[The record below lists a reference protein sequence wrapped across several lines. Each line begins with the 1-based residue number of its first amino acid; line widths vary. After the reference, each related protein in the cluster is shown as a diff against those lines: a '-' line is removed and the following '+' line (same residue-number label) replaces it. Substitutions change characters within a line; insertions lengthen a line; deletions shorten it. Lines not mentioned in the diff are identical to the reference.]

1 MNEVKNTVP
10 DESQAWSDEIETWL
24 DEYQEA
30 LDDAQ
35 AELYTATE
43 SEAAQKP
50 EDVGPPVPVGVRFQP
65 AGKVYHFVAPGDMTL
80 QQDDWVVV
88 ETVYGEQAGQVSET
102 DVTLPDGVSLKRLKA
117 VLRRA
122 TGLDMARFQ
131 LMRERA
137 ERIIEVAREEVQTH
151 KLNMKVFSAEFALDG
166 SNAIVLC
173 TGNTNKRDLSNFR
186 RRLASRMN
194 CRVEIRTVGPRDHAK
209 ALCGY
214 GVCGEQR
221 CCCRFLTE
229 FQTVSIRMAKDQA
242 ISMAPTDITGMC
254 GRLRCCL
261 AYEHEVY
268 KEEAK
273 SLPRIKARVQTEKG
287 LGRVIDLDI
296 LKGEV
301 VVEVPPDGPRVE
313 RERFRFPAEEVKV
326 VPQK

>member
-1 MNEVKNTVP
+1 MNEVSDTAP
-10 DESQAWSDEIETWL
+10 DENQAWSDDIETWL
-24 DEYQEA
+24 DEHQEA

-35 AELYTATE
+35 GELYVNAE
-43 SEAAQKP
+43 SEAAEKQKP
-50 EDVGPPVPVGVRFQP
+50 TGLTTPIGIRFQP
-65 AGKVYHFVAPGDMTL
+65 AGKVYHFAAPVEIGL
-80 QQDDWVVV
+80 AREDWVVV

-102 DVTLPDGVSLKRLKA
+102 DARLPDGVSPKRLKP

-122 TGLDMARFQ
+122 SGLDMARFQ
-131 LMRERA
+131 LMCERA
-137 ERIIEVAREEVQTH
+137 ERMVEVAREEVKAH
-151 KLNMKVFSAEFALDG
+151 KLDMKVFSAEFALDG
-166 SNAIVLC
+166 NSAIVLC
-173 TGNTNKRDLSNFR
+173 TGNSNKRDLSNFR
-186 RRLASRMN
+186 RRIASRMN

-214 GVCGEQR
+214 GVCGEPR

-273 SLPRIKARVQTEKG
+273 SLPKIKARVQTEKG

-313 RERFRFPAEEVKV
+313 RERFRFSAEEVKV
-326 VPQK
+326 IT

>member
-1 MNEVKNTVP
+1 MDEVKDTTP
-10 DESQAWSDEIETWL
+10 DENQAWSEEIETWL

-35 AELYTATE
+35 GELYVQAE
-43 SEAAQKP
+43 SEAPRKLAFT
-50 EDVGPPVPVGVRFQP
+50 GPTTPVGIRFQT
-65 AGKVYHFVAPGDMTL
+65 AGKVYHFADAVEMAL
-80 QQDDWVVV
+80 KRDDWVVV
-88 ETVYGEQAGQVSET
+88 ETVYGEQAGQVGEMNAR
-102 DVTLPDGVSLKRLKA
+102 LPDGVSLKRLKP

-122 TGLDMARFQ
+122 NGLDMARFQ
-131 LMRERA
+131 LMHERA
-137 ERIIEVAREEVQTH
+137 ERMVEVAREEVKAF
-151 KLNMKVFSAEFALDG
+151 KLDMKVFSAEFALDG
-166 SNAIVLC
+166 SSAIVLC
-173 TGNTNKRDLSNFR
+173 TGNSNKRDLSNFR
-186 RRLASRMN
+186 RRIASRMN

-209 ALCGY
+209 TLCGY
-214 GVCGEQR
+214 GVCGEPR

-273 SLPRIKARVQTEKG
+273 SLPKIKARVQTEKG
-287 LGRVIDLDI
+287 IGRVIDLDI

-301 VVEVPPDGPRVE
+301 VVEVPPDGPRVD
-313 RERFRFPAEEVKV
+313 RERFRFPAGEVTVIK
-326 VPQK
+326 